1 MPRLDGWCSR
11 IPHTFPTSR
20 ACPGAEAPLPRW
32 QPLHIPWGRCPLCGV
47 PLKSLSLGK
56 TLFRACCLWAVSQWA
71 AAATGE
77 ICWGGGGRGWN
88 WGCYGNPEGVLPGR
102 RRCCVWG
109 TEGSGTATAPGAQG
123 RGELG
128 CPQTVTV
135 LRVLTPATCAR
146 GYGALRSKP
155 QPVRW
160 GHSGDAYEPLQVAPR
175 LQLSPGGGCQGGDL
189 RAQKADSEDILEQ
202 MSIPDSTSLP

>member
-1 MPRLDGWCSR
+1 MRSASEVSKLGEDPVQGLLPVGCVSVGGCSNWR
-11 IPHTFPTSR
+11 D
-20 ACPGAEAPLPRW
+20 L
-32 QPLHIPWGRCPLCGV
+32 LGR
-47 PLKSLSLGK
+47 
-56 TLFRACCLWAVSQWA
+56 
-71 AAATGE
+71 
-77 ICWGGGGRGWN
+77 GGRGWN